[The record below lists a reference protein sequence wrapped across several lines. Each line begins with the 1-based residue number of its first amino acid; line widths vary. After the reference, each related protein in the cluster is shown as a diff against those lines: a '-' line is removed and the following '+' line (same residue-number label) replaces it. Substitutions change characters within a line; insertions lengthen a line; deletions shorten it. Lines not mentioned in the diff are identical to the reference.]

1 MELFFTHH
9 KGLPILEEGVSPI
22 FVIDKGIFISRNT
35 KGMCPYLYQLYWCT
49 FGPVFLISPFPF
61 PLLNSILFHSFL
73 LLLLLL
79 FIVHGQYCCCC
90 CCCWYCMLFL
100 LLTTAAE
107 DIAVPVATAEAP
119 SPLPS
124 SSNNM
129 IIMLNYTKLS
139 KISRY
144 IYHFMVQSLTATATI
159 ALLWSIVDF

>member
-1 MELFFTHH
+1 
-9 KGLPILEEGVSPI
+9 
-22 FVIDKGIFISRNT
+22 
-35 KGMCPYLYQLYWCT
+35 
-49 FGPVFLISPFPF
+49 
-61 PLLNSILFHSFL
+61 
-73 LLLLLL
+73 
-79 FIVHGQYCCCC
+79 
-90 CCCWYCMLFL
+90 MLFL

-144 IYHFMVQSLTATATI
+144 IYHFMVQSLTATTKE
-159 ALLWSIVDF
+159 